1 MKKCPTRIIL
11 WCVWHWFFKK
21 NFLETICVGSEYIW
35 WHDVCIKFQLEKSSK
50 FSKRKKIRAT
60 DAARWEYLT
69 TEFYISLFSLP
80 CCTSYAQ
87 FEPKPSLKITTVSD
101 LIYICI
107 FRDWGLNIS
116 FRNKTFLFFKIE
128 SWNFQHLFKKEF
140 REISQNFNSFSA
152 FR

>member
-69 TEFYISLFSLP
+69 TEFYISSVSPCLHCTLLVLMISVRFRVNSLLGVLL
-80 CCTSYAQ
+80 T
-87 FEPKPSLKITTVSD
+87 
-101 LIYICI
+101 
-107 FRDWGLNIS
+107 
-116 FRNKTFLFFKIE
+116 KTFDILPEIIIDLGLTFPHFEFSSLYLDI
-128 SWNFQHLFKKEF
+128 FDHVLCKKLQLNVF
-140 REISQNFNSFSA
+140 LKNS
-152 FR
+152 